1 MTSDCGPLSLH
12 SIDWQ
17 LIPLFKKTKL
27 HKLQVFC
34 ICTLII
40 IITQSLE
47 KVSFLILTNDSVSKQ
62 AFAVTPNFSIS
73 PSSYLWIHNDNAEYF
88 YKGRGRKYTRY
99 LSCAPR
105 SRSSHSGEKKKKNKH
120 QPKPGFRY
128 LIAVYL
134 PLDYGE
140 HICSFSCLGENGKPV
155 G

>member
-105 SRSSHSGEKKKKNKH
+105 SRSSHSGEKKKKTNTN
-120 QPKPGFRY
+120 QNQ
-128 LIAVYL
+128 V
-134 PLDYGE
+134 LDISLLCIFLLTMGSIYVPSVALVRME
-140 HICSFSCLGENGKPV
+140 SQ
-155 G
+155 